1 MAKSVEE
8 VLAKRPVDRAAVN
21 AHKKRMVDEVRA
33 YRLRELREAAELT
46 QVELAGR
53 LHVSQNRVSRIEHG
67 DIDRAQVDTLRKYVE
82 ALGGRL
88 RVEVELGD
96 ERIQIA

>member
-1 MAKSVEE
+1 MAKSIEE
-8 VLAKRPVDRAAVN
+8 LLAKRPVDRITVD

-33 YRLRELREAAELT
+33 YRLRELREASELT